1 MDSEV
6 QKSPLENLLAITS
19 KAFSLAED
27 LESSMDKMGIH
38 CDKETLDELHS
49 TINKLKNGS
58 QL

>member
-1 MDSEV
+1 MNSEA
-6 QKSPLENLLAITS
+6 QKSPLENLLATMS
-19 KAFSLAED
+19 KAFSLVED
-27 LESSMDKMGIH
+27 LESSIDKMGMH